1 MGNSDFIE
9 ILFWAAIAVF
19 LVLRLHATLGSRTG
33 HERKAERPPSSPAES
48 PDAKVISLDSK
59 RPPEHDTTP
68 AHDTPAEHK
77 ITPENQTVAVVH
89 QGKTTQHPLDPDSP
103 LAQGLRAIIE
113 RDDSFDSAAFLNGAA
128 TAFDLILTAFA
139 DGDRE
144 TLKNL
149 LSVAVFDNFNQAIT
163 AREADGNHLE
173 TTLVALSDAELVSA
187 RHQDHHAVLDVSFV
201 SEQITVTRNS
211 AGEIIAGDPNSVRQ
225 IRDLWTF
232 ARDLRSQNPNWELV
246 ETRTAH

>member
-1 MGNSDFIE
+1 MMGNPDFIE

-33 HERKAERPPSSPAES
+33 HDRKAEKPPHPGS
-48 PDAKVISLDSK
+48 PDPKVISLDSK
-59 RPPEHDTTP
+59 RPPEDTTP
-68 AHDTPAEHK
+68 PDN
-77 ITPENQTVAVVH
+77 ITPDNMTPDTATVAALH
-89 QGKTTQHPLDPDSP
+89 HGKTTQQLLDPDSP
-103 LAQGLRAIIE
+103 LALGLRAIIG

-128 TAFDLILTAFA
+128 TAFDMIITAFA
-139 DGDRE
+139 SGDRE

-149 LSVAVFDNFNQAIT
+149 LSVKVFDNFNRAIT
-163 AREADGNHLE
+163 TREADGNSLE
-173 TTLVALSDAELVSA
+173 TTLVALSNAELVSA
-187 RHQDHHAVLDVSFV
+187 RQQDDRALLDVSFV

-225 IRDLWTF
+225 IRDLWIF
-232 ARDLRSQNPNWELV
+232 ARDLQSENPNWELV

>member
-33 HERKAERPPSSPAES
+33 HERKAEWPPSSPTES
-48 PDAKVISLDSK
+48 PDPKVISLDSK
-59 RPPEHDTTP
+59 RSPEHDTPSENNTTP
-68 AHDTPAEHK
+68 KTP
-77 ITPENQTVAVVH
+77 TVAAVH

-103 LAQGLRAIIE
+103 LAQGLRAITE

-128 TAFDLILTAFA
+128 TAFDMILTAFA

-149 LSVAVFDNFNQAIT
+149 LSEAVFDNFNQAIT
-163 AREADGNHLE
+163 AREAAGNHLE

-187 RHQDHHAVLDVSFV
+187 RHQDHSAVLDVSFV